1 MSLVMTKKGII
12 LPRFLA
18 ELLPFRFVLWQ
29 LVVQHLTLKYRRTAL
44 GFVWTLVNPLLNM
57 AVTAV
62 VFSMI
67 MKFPLKGF
75 ALFLFAGMIPWLFV
89 NSCVTQAGMAVIQ
102 NEGLIKKV
110 YIPRHLFPVSVTTAL
125 LIETLLSAAALFLLA
140 IPLGAKFAPALLFLP
155 VAFALL
161 YVFCLGLSLLFSVL
175 FVYFRDMQQIT
186 GVLMQAIYYLT
197 PIIYPISVVPPR
209 YTWMLRYNPLTYFID
224 LFRDPIYGGV
234 LPHATTILTATGIAL
249 AVFATGWRIFSTRA
263 NDLVFRL

>member
-1 MSLVMTKKGII
+1 MNLASPKKGAL
-12 LPRFLA
+12 LPHFLI

-29 LVVQHLTLKYRRTAL
+29 LVTQHLTLKYRRTAL
-44 GFVWTLVNPLLNM
+44 GFIWTLVNPLLNM
-57 AVTAV
+57 TVTAV

-89 NSCVTQAGMAVIQ
+89 NSCVTQAGMAVIL

-140 IPLGAKFAPALLFLP
+140 IPLGARFTAALLFLP
-155 VAFALL
+155 ISFGLL
-161 YVFCLGLSLLFSVL
+161 YVLCLGLSLLFSVL

-186 GVLMQAIYYLT
+186 NVLMQAIYYLT

-209 YTWMLRYNPLTYFID
+209 YIWMLRYNPLTYFID
-224 LFRDPIYGGV
+224 LFRDPIYNGA
-234 LPHATTILTATGIAL
+234 LPSAMTIMIASMISL
-249 AVFATGWRIFSTRA
+249 VIFVAGWRIFSARS